1 MTTIPASEIANV
13 TPSVLAAGGSALD
26 LVGLVLTTTARVPIG
41 TVQSFSTQ
49 AAVAS
54 YFGSSAPSA
63 ALASNYFLGF
73 DNSDVKPGSILFAQY
88 NTAAVPAFLRG
99 GNVST
104 LTLAQI
110 QAITGTLSVTI
121 DSVVKSASI
130 SLAAATS
137 LSNAAVIITDALVIT
152 GVTTASV
159 TASQGATFTGTG
171 SGTNLTTSAVTGVI
185 HPGDAVSGTGVPAL
199 TTIVSQT
206 SGTTGGA
213 GVYVTSAAT
222 TSAGAALTTT
232 STTMDVT
239 AVGSGAIG
247 VGNVLSGSGVSADT
261 YVTAFGTGTGST
273 VGTYITSVAQQHAST
288 TVTAKVPG
296 VFYDSVSGG
305 FQVNSGT
312 TGATST
318 ITFATGAIS
327 ATLALTSATGAV
339 LSQGAA
345 AAVPGTFMDAIVAQT
360 QNWATFLLGFDPDA
374 GSGNAQKLLFAQWTN
389 GKANRYAF
397 VCADTDA
404 SPTTTVPATTSLGA
418 LLSASILSG
427 TILIYTPLAS
437 SNAVGAQAAFVA
449 GAIASISFDAL
460 GGRTTLA
467 FRSQTGLVADV
478 TVQTV
483 YDNLIANGYNC
494 YAAFA
499 TANSNFVFF
508 SNGKIS
514 GPFLWIDSYVDQIWM
529 NNGFQLALMD
539 LLTGVGSVPYSSAG
553 FAQIESALAD
563 PINAAVT
570 FGAIRAGVQLSSSQ
584 ISAVNNAAGLK
595 IDGTLNQ
602 RGWYLQI
609 LPATPTVRQARQSP
623 PATFWYMDGGSLQR
637 INLSS
642 IELT

>member
-1 MTTIPASEIANV
+1 MSTIPASEFANV

-26 LVGLVLTTTARVPIG
+26 LVGLILTTTARVPIG
-41 TVQSFSTQ
+41 SVQSFATQ

-54 YFGSSAPSA
+54 YFGSSSA
-63 ALASNYFLGF
+63 EANLATKYFLGF
-73 DNSDVKPGSILFAQY
+73 DNSTAKPGSVLFAQY
-88 NTAAVPAFLRG
+88 NTAAASAFLRG

-104 LTLAQI
+104 LTLTQL
-110 QAITGTLSVTI
+110 QAISGTLSVTI

-130 SLAAATS
+130 NLSAATS

-152 GVTTASV
+152 GVTTAVV

-171 SGTNLTTSAVTGVI
+171 SGANLTVTAVTGVI
-185 HPGDAVSGTGVPAL
+185 HAGDAVTGTGVPAL

-206 SGTTGGA
+206 SGTAGGA

-222 TSAGAALTTT
+222 TSSGASLTTT

-239 AVGSGAIG
+239 AVSSGTIA

-261 YVTAFGTGTGST
+261 YVTALGTGTGGI
-273 VGTYITSVAQQHAST
+273 GTYITTVAQQHAST

-296 VFYDSVSGG
+296 VVYDSVSGG

-318 ITFATGAIS
+318 ITFGTGTIS
-327 ATLALTSATGAV
+327 ASLALTSATGAV

-345 AAVPGTFMDAIVAQT
+345 AAVPSTFMDAVVSVT
-360 QNWATFLLGFDPDA
+360 QNWASFLLGFDPDN

-389 GKANRYAF
+389 GKNNRYAF
-397 VCADTDA
+397 VCSDTDA

-418 LLSASILSG
+418 LLAASSLSG

-437 SNAVGAQAAFVA
+437 TNAVGAVAAFVA
-449 GAIASISFDAL
+449 GAIASISFTTA

-478 TVQTV
+478 TTQLI
-483 YDNLIANGYNC
+483 YDNLISNGYNC
-494 YAAFA
+494 YGAFA

-508 SNGKIS
+508 SNGAIS
-514 GPFLWIDSYVDQIWM
+514 GPFLWADSYVDQIWL
-529 NNGFQLALMD
+529 NNSLQLANAT
-539 LLTGVGSVPYSSAG
+539 LLTSVGSIPYNNAG
-553 FAQIESALAD
+553 AAQIESALAD
-563 PINAAVT
+563 PINAAVN
-570 FGAIRAGVQLSSSQ
+570 FGAIRAGVQLSASQ

-595 IDGTLNQ
+595 IDGTLSQ
-602 RGWYLQI
+602 RGWYL
-609 LPATPTVRQARQSP
+609 LVSPATPTVRQARNSP
-623 PATFWYMDGGSLQR
+623 PITFWYVDGQSIQK
-637 INLSS
+637 INVSS
-642 IELT
+642 VELT